1 MRGMQ
6 LGSSPQA
13 SPAGLHRQSG
23 LMTQELHA
31 PAPADAT
38 PPAPLRVLVVDDDP
52 DAAESLAFCLQLDGR
67 KVRYV
72 TSGEQALAL
81 ADSFAP
87 HVALIDVF
95 MPQVDGHALAAQ
107 LRQRF
112 GQRIVVIA
120 VTGAL
125 KSVALTDFDHHL
137 MKPIDFA
144 QLDALLAPLSIEPSL
159 RSTA

>member
-1 MRGMQ
+1 MSGMQ

-13 SPAGLHRQSG
+13 GPAGLHRQSG
-23 LMTQELHA
+23 LMTQDVHA
-31 PAPADAT
+31 PAPSDHAQ
-38 PPAPLRVLVVDDDP
+38 PGLLRVLVVDDDP

-72 TSGEQALAL
+72 TSGEDALAL
-81 ADSFAP
+81 AETFAP

-95 MPQVDGHALAAQ
+95 MPQVDGHALAAR

-112 GQRIVVIA
+112 GKHIVVIA

-125 KSVALTDFDHHL
+125 KSVALADFDFHL
-137 MKPIDFA
+137 MKPIDFK
-144 QLDALLAPLSIEPSL
+144 QLDALLTERAV
-159 RSTA
+159 